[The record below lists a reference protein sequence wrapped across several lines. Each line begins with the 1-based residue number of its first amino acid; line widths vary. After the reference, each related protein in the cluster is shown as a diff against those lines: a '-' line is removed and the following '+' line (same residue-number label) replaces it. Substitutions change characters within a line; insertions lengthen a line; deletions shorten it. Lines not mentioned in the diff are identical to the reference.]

1 MRRIGRSM
9 KPATTVFL
17 TLLSITF
24 VVWVLRGLG
33 VLGFLPG
40 IVLWLL
46 ILLTISA
53 GVISRVQRIQ
63 T

>member
-1 MRRIGRSM
+1 M